1 MSIIPSQALR
11 SSLLL
16 SSFLLGT
23 GLLPLQAQN
32 LPESSPALQNDF
44 SQGKSITLTA
54 PDGKSFVFNLNSS
67 ARIPVAT
74 VTANTLL
81 TIGVSPEA
89 IPIAIDLVQSGANS
103 DSVVTLMQNL
113 QGLVAADNQAS
124 IAQLNQAIAA
134 YNQIVDKSDLAT
146 LEALKTMPAF
156 LNIKGLL
163 ELIQGSDQ

>member
-1 MSIIPSQALR
+1 MSIFPSQALR

-67 ARIPVAT
+67 ARIPAAT
-74 VTANTLL
+74 VTAHTLL